1 MNSLIETTQADKIWL
16 LVLFLQGEVKTLFA
30 ETCMLKQFKLNTVR
44 KSVIFILS
52 NPSLVHEKVGICIFN
67 FIINY

>member
-16 LVLFLQGEVKTLFA
+16 LVLLLQGGLKTLFA
-30 ETCMLKQFKLNTVR
+30 EIWMLNQFKLNTLR
-44 KSVIFILS
+44 KSLIFILS